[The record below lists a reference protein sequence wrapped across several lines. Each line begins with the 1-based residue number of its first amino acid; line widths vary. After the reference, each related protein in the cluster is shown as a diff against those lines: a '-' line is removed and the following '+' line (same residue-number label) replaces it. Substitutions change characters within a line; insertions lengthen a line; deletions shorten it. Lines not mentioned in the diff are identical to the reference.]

1 MAESNGYSEIREG
14 FICSICHKNLQSAKQ
29 LITHFEDLHSE
40 EQDVLKSF
48 KELIGKAKKK
58 ILNSDEQEFIPLEQ
72 TFPSHNLSVQQ
83 YESQEAGC
91 VKSHTDLF
99 KTIRRERLDH
109 KTTETNRLILR
120 LDRLLKVQGS
130 DRKQQE
136 QRLVAW
142 LDGTNVTRCP
152 SCTASFNITRRQ
164 HHCRLCGSIMCNN
177 CSEFLSYETARIIVI
192 PKYSG
197 DSGIN
202 IPNKGDNDSIR
213 ICRHCMVM
221 LENRRFIQMQQM
233 AQPTICLLYEQLQKL
248 KMQVQSSVELYEKMY
263 NSLIAGNTTFHLQ
276 DAQSLKTTIAQHA
289 KTLDTLSK
297 NIALVPADPDAPK
310 DYILTLPVLPT
321 LAELEK
327 IKQSRLSYMDEI
339 EKGAELSVK
348 KVTVP
353 TGWSPNVV
361 EAPPE
366 QDEDP
371 ILQQMNIVRNY
382 IEQARKAHRYEEI
395 VSLEENLK
403 LLKESYKQQQKQQS

>member
-14 FICSICHKNLQSAKQ
+14 FICPICHKNLQSARR
-29 LITHFEDLHSE
+29 LVTHFEDLHSE
-40 EQDVLKSF
+40 EQDVLKSL
-48 KELIGKAKKK
+48 KELVGKAKKK
-58 ILNSDEQEFIPLEQ
+58 ILNFDEQEFVQFEQ
-72 TFPSHNLSVQQ
+72 TFPSHNLSVQH
-83 YESQEAGC
+83 EPQEPGC
-91 VKSHTDLF
+91 VKSHTDVF

-120 LDRLLKVQGS
+120 LDKLLKVQGS

-142 LDGTNVTRCP
+142 LDGATVSRCP
-152 SCTASFNITRRQ
+152 SCAASFNITKRQ

-192 PKYSG
+192 PKYNE

-202 IPNKGDNDSIR
+202 APNKGDNDLIR
-213 ICRHCMVM
+213 ICKHCMVM

-248 KMQVQSSVELYEKMY
+248 KIQVQSSVELYEKMY

-297 NIALVPADPDAPK
+297 NIALIPADPEAPKVITLQNSIRRATTQYVK

-327 IKQSRLSYMDEI
+327 IKQTRLSYVDDT

-348 KVTVP
+348 KV
-353 TGWSPNVV
+353 
-361 EAPPE
+361 
-366 QDEDP
+366 
-371 ILQQMNIVRNY
+371 
-382 IEQARKAHRYEEI
+382 
-395 VSLEENLK
+395 
-403 LLKESYKQQQKQQS
+403 